1 MNCMKQQSP
10 PDWTPPSQPV
20 EQVFSPTQRE
30 LPKDVGGRHA
40 FGAPVHIYPLY
51 ENGFRAHRG
60 QSIADNHHE
69 STKLYAQFSEV
80 ASRHPYAWNYPRY
93 DNEETI
99 GTVSKKNRMICFPC
113 MNIASCLTERI
124 LIMIDPLLMNAF
136 NAVNLA
142 AACVVT
148 STDYARELG
157 IPEDKWIYPRSGAG
171 YRDTDRCRF
180 TQLAF

>member
-1 MNCMKQQSP
+1 MKQQSP

-142 AACVVT
+142 AACVLT

>member
-1 MNCMKQQSP
+1 MKQQSP

-40 FGAPVHIYPLY
+40 FGAPVQIYPLY

-113 MNIASCLTERI
+113 MCIASCLTERI
-124 LIMIDPLLMNAF
+124 LTMIDPLLMNAF

-142 AACVVT
+142 AACVLT

-180 TQLAF
+180 TQLTF